1 MGIGAVVVLSLFA
14 HQLRAQDAPPDS
26 PPAETEPAPAQT
38 QPEAPVPASPPAD
51 APEIEAPA
59 DVPPAEEV
67 PLAEPTAPAVLEE
80 LPQEQEQQPIAF
92 NYLPKAKMGYI
103 DWVEAIKQGI
113 IDPKESLDPNTVT
126 MRPLDF
132 DIIFKVKGDL
142 PDVIYPHYPHTIWLD
157 CRNCHPGIFLMK
169 AGSNPVTMEKILQ
182 GEFCG
187 RCHGTVAFPVSDCF
201 RCHSRPK

>member
-1 MGIGAVVVLSLFA
+1 MGVGAIVALSLFA
-14 HQLRAQDAPPDS
+14 HQLRAQDAAPAPPLSATEPQTQTESEPPAPAAPLTDAPEAE
-26 PPAETEPAPAQT
+26 PPAEA
-38 QPEAPVPASPPAD
+38 
-51 APEIEAPA
+51 
-59 DVPPAEEV
+59 PPAE
-67 PLAEPTAPAVLEE
+67 PPAPAVLED
-80 LPQEQEQQPIAF
+80 LPVEQEPQQPIAF
-92 NYLPKAKMGYI
+92 NYLPKAKMGYV

-113 IDPKESLDPNTVT
+113 IEPKESLDPNTVT

-142 PDVIYPHYPHTIWLD
+142 PDVVYPHYPHTIWLD

-169 AGSNPVTMEKILQ
+169 QGSNPVTMEKILQ

-187 RCHGTVAFPVSDCF
+187 RCHGTVAFPISDCF

>member
-1 MGIGAVVVLSLFA
+1 MVRQVLGAGVVVVFASLLGIVGLSD
-14 HQLRAQDAPPDS
+14 QIS
-26 PPAETEPAPAQT
+26 AQT
-38 QPEAPVPASPPAD
+38 QGNQAEAAPDQADLPDPGASLD
-51 APEIEAPA
+51 
-59 DVPPAEEV
+59 DVSLKEEE
-67 PLAEPTAPAVLEE
+67 PLA
-80 LPQEQEQQPIAF
+80 F
-92 NYLPKAKMGYI
+92 KYLPKTKIGYV

-113 IDPKESLDPNTVT
+113 IKPKESLDPNAAA

-142 PDVIYPHYPHTIWLD
+142 PDVVYPHYPHTIWLD
-157 CRNCHPGIFLMK
+157 CRNCHPGVFLMK
-169 AGSNPVTMEKILQ
+169 AGSNPVTMAKILQ